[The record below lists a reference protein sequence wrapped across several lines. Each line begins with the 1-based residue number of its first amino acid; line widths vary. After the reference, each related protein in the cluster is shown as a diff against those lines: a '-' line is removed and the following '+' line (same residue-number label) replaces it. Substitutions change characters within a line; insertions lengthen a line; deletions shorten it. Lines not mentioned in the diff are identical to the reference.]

1 MGTTAVKMN
10 ADYSGGQAQAQRRY
24 ITSVRDERIR
34 DLYLEYTTFPTRA
47 VYWDFQ
53 KRVLQEALR
62 LFGGN
67 YNWFIMQD
75 TNAQRTDWN
84 YKFLLDT
91 IRFIATGR
99 RELSIHSWPMMI
111 TDEPVAGQ
119 QLIGG
124 RADIQKLFKTLA
136 LATSTEAMLQ
146 KWCMQPKGFDDLMFT
161 LHILFGKATV
171 KIK

>member
-10 ADYSGGQAQAQRRY
+10 SEYTGGQAQAQRRY
-24 ITSVRDERIR
+24 ITSVRDERVR
-34 DLYLEYTTFPTRA
+34 DLYLEFTTFPTRT

-53 KRVLQEALR
+53 KRVIAEALR
-62 LFGGN
+62 LFSGN
-67 YNWFIMQD
+67 YNWFILQD
-75 TNAQRTDWN
+75 NNAQRVDWN

-99 RELSIHSWPMMI
+99 RELSIHSWPMLV
-111 TDEPVAGQ
+111 TDEPPAGL

-124 RADIQKLFKTLA
+124 REDVAKLFKTLA

-146 KWCMQPKGFDDLMFT
+146 RWVSQPRGFEDLMYT
-161 LHILFGKATV
+161 LNLLFGKATV